1 MPFQHTLNVRFR
13 DCDMFQHVNNAVY
26 LTYFEEAR
34 AAYWQAMRGP
44 DFAGF
49 DFIIAEI
56 TCTYRSPA
64 LYGETLDLAL
74 WIPKV
79 GTKSFEFAYR
89 VTERASGREVATG
102 RSVQVMY
109 DYASKATKPVPE
121 ELKERIA
128 AFEAAPLA
136 P

>member
-1 MPFQHTLNVRFR
+1 MPFQHALTVRFR

-34 AAYWQAMRGP
+34 AAYWKALMGP

-49 DFIIAEI
+49 DFIIAEA
-56 TCTYRSPA
+56 TVTYRSPA
-64 LYGETLDLAL
+64 LYDETLDIAL
-74 WIPKV
+74 WVPKV

-89 VTERASGREVATG
+89 VTERQSGREIATG

-109 DYASKATKPVPE
+109 DYARQESVPMTD
-121 ELKERIA
+121 ELRERIA
-128 AFEAAPLA
+128 TFDARCA
-136 P
+136 